1 MSDASSLILFCG
13 DPHGVFDHILRAAH
27 ELQPMAIILLGDI
40 QAQQPL
46 HIELAGVCGK
56 VWFIHGPRHGLRIS
70 DQRDRPF
77 RKRDRRI
84 RERDRSFR

>member
-1 MSDASSLILFCG
+1 MVTKSLRPVTRETSAVVRDKGPRAVIVTVVG
-13 DPHGVFDHILRAAH
+13 GV
-27 ELQPMAIILLGDI
+27 
-40 QAQQPL
+40 
-46 HIELAGVCGK
+46 IEL
-56 VWFIHGPRHGLRIS
+56 LRIS